1 MTDPR
6 STFSSRARGLVLSF
20 SSRAR
25 GLTST
30 CCLALGL
37 LGCQY
42 DLDAIYQHASG
53 DGGAAKDA
61 TVITSAQLIAS
72 WIGNSSTVDQECVS
86 CAEEKCVDADRDC
99 RADPTCVAYTDCVGK
114 DPTPGGQATCRAQFA
129 SWVGQGSVRDRDLS
143 GPYGQCVFRYKCSA
157 ECESNTDLTCLGS
170 YTWPLTAET
179 TVPLHLYLVDAYEQ
193 TIPLPSMRVRA
204 CNAADIKCTE
214 PLSDTVTDD
223 KGLAELRLPA
233 SFSRAFTGYLEVT
246 GKDVYP
252 TLLKF
257 SWNLASETTQLVG
270 IVKEANFKL
279 AINAIEL
286 RPDDTRGMLQLRML
300 SCGNVGVAGASY
312 ASDRADAQTRNWYI
326 IDGFPTLMAA
336 ATDSVGSGGII
347 DVPEGSTTVTASRA
361 SDGVA
366 IARAIVPVRAKF
378 MSVVVFSP
386 LSAQ

>member
-1 MTDPR
+1 MIDPR
-6 STFSSRARGLVLSF
+6 SERPARLFALGVWCS
-20 SSRAR
+20 
-25 GLTST
+25 
-30 CCLALGL
+30 ALGL

-42 DLDAIYQHASG
+42 DLDPLYEHAER
-53 DGGAAKDA
+53 DAGGVADA
-61 TVITSAQLIAS
+61 EVLASAQLIGS
-72 WIGNSSTVDQECVS
+72 WIGKSPTVDRDCIT
-86 CAEEKCVDADRDC
+86 CAEERCAVAESDC

-114 DPTPGGQATCRAQFA
+114 NPTPGGQAACRAQFA

-143 GPYGQCVFRYKCSA
+143 GPYGQCVFRYNCSA
-157 ECESNTDLTCLGS
+157 ECESSTDLSCVGA

-193 TIPLPSMRVRA
+193 TVPLPMMRVRA
-204 CNAADIKCTE
+204 CNAADIRCTE
-214 PLSDTVTDD
+214 PLSDTITDD

-270 IVKEANFKL
+270 IVKEANFRL
-279 AINAIEL
+279 AINAIDL
-286 RPDDTRGMLQLRML
+286 RPDPARGMLQLRML
-300 SCGNVGVAGASY
+300 SCGHVGVAGVSFA
-312 ASDRADAQTRNWYI
+312 AERADAQTRNWYI
-326 IDGFPTLMAA
+326 INGFPTLSAT

-347 DVPEGSTTVTASRA
+347 DVPEGSTTVNATRA

-366 IARAIVPVRAKF
+366 VARAIVPVRANF

-386 LSAQ
+386 LASQ